1 MDGEVRLMAGE
12 GSQATASPSGDMKGP
27 DFFGPLLTDIRS
39 RRLPQDQQWLLYHSA
54 WRGKNTRS
62 FFRSDMFN
70 HFIPAGRKSVEKYVT
85 RAAQMLVPSPEF
97 FEVYPGDEIDSAAG
111 KRAESVRAFHTFLWS
126 KKIKPYP
133 FIRQL
138 LRSYAIYSRAIAKS
152 YVRVVQDGDETQVWP
167 HARAVDPFSFYAWPE
182 TVTDLDDG
190 QVVFEDVMMPWETY
204 QQNVKLKIS
213 DQIEQRDLTKP
224 EWPTSWTQR
233 LALQGMVE
241 PSGTQTSRT
250 NQDGIESDAPVV
262 RFVALTDCWVHM
274 GDHWRQY
281 WLVNNVPDAP
291 RIVRTN
297 KRKFSRH
304 PYRMAAARDLP
315 GEHYTTGLMDDLE
328 PLQVL
333 LNDQVN
339 MTLEGQAT
347 LFSPPTA
354 INPDL
359 VSRQSSIVFR
369 PRAKWLVNPEGV
381 KFMEPQ
387 DTTKAGYAGI
397 SFTMG
402 LMDNYSGMGPLA
414 DGTPTR
420 NMPRSGMAVSS
431 LLQMSLSD
439 ITDGARMIEDMV
451 LSPMLGDLHKLT
463 LEFVPM
469 TQVIKVPGTK
479 DFPPRKIN
487 VTQMDG
493 EWEFRWV
500 GSLQSQDYQVRAQRL
515 VATLGMIAKMY
526 PIVSE
531 DLMRRGH
538 RINIEALIK
547 RVWRD
552 GLGERGAD
560 SIIEDIPPQEL
571 AQIQMERM
579 MQAVA
584 EGEAK
589 AAKEQGRRNA
599 AKPPRSERRG
609 GNLGGGGNTSNPDSG
624 EAMDRNQSRGMATTL
639 PGA

>member
-1 MDGEVRLMAGE
+1 MASE
-12 GSQATASPSGDMKGP
+12 GSKANAAPSGDLKGP
-27 DFFGPLLTDIRS
+27 DYFGPLLTDIRQ
-39 RRLPQDQQWLLYHSA
+39 RRTPQEQQWLLYHSA

-70 HFIPAGRKSVEKYVT
+70 HYIPAGRKSIEKYVT

-97 FEVYPGDEIDSAAG
+97 FEVYPGAEMDDRAG
-111 KRAESVRAFHTFLWS
+111 KAAESVRAFHTFLWT

-133 FIRQL
+133 FVRQL

-152 YVRVVQDGDETQVWP
+152 YVRVVRDGDEIQVWP
-167 HARAVDPFSFYAWPE
+167 HARAVDPFAFYVWPE
-182 TVTDLDDG
+182 TVTDVADAV
-190 QVVFEDVMMPWETY
+190 VVFEDVMMPWETY
-204 QQNVKLKIS
+204 QQNVELKIAA
-213 DQIEQRDLTKP
+213 DIKQEELTKP

-233 LALQGMVE
+233 LALQGMIE
-241 PSGTQTSRT
+241 PSGTPTARSEGQGVEGNTPT
-250 NQDGIESDAPVV
+250 V

-274 GDHWRQY
+274 GSHWRQY
-281 WLVNNVPDAP
+281 WLVWNVSDSP

-297 KRKFSRH
+297 KRAFARH
-304 PYRMAAARDLP
+304 PYRMASARDLP

-359 VSRQSSIVFR
+359 VARQSSIVFR
-369 PRAKWLVNPEGV
+369 PRAKWLVDPAGI

-387 DTTKAGYAGI
+387 DTTDAGYKGI

-402 LMDNYSGMGPLA
+402 LMEDYAGMGPLA
-414 DGTPTR
+414 SGTPTR

-439 ITDGARMIEDMV
+439 ISDGARMIEDMV
-451 LSPMLGDLHKLT
+451 LTPMMGDLHKLT
-463 LEFVPM
+463 LEFVPPS
-469 TQVIKVPGTK
+469 QIVKVPGTK
-479 DFPPRKIN
+479 DFPPRKIS
-487 VTQMDG
+487 VTEMDG
-493 EWEFRWV
+493 EWDFKWV

-515 VATLGMIAKMY
+515 VATMGMVSKMY
-526 PIVSE
+526 PVVVE
-531 DLMRRGH
+531 DLMRRGK
-538 RINIEALIK
+538 RINIEAILK

-560 SIIEDIPPQEL
+560 TIIEEIPPQEL
-571 AQIQMERM
+571 AMIQMERM
-579 MQAVA
+579 MAA
-584 EGEAK
+584 IAAGEAQ
-589 AAKEQGRRNA
+589 AAKQQGMRNA
-599 AKPPRSERRG
+599 AKPAKVGVPPG
-609 GNLGGGGNTSNPDSG
+609 GGKGGGGNASVPASG
-624 EAMDRNQSRGMATTL
+624 EGLDRNLSRGQAAPDLTG
-639 PGA
+639 GA